1 MYIFIGYASFSYVKS
16 KTRLSNQIWETLLL
30 FLDEGDDVQEVQHQ
44 RNERACKGRRYQE
57 FKDQALGR
65 KGARN
70 SRHRSGDR
78 SSLDGKFKMGPN

>member
-1 MYIFIGYASFSYVKS
+1 MCSKKKAILKVKLNYPI
-16 KTRLSNQIWETLLL
+16 RSNNLLT
-30 FLDEGDDVQEVQHQ
+30 FLDEEDDGQEVQHQ

-65 KGARN
+65 KGVRN

-78 SSLDGKFKMGPN
+78 SSLDGKFKIDPN